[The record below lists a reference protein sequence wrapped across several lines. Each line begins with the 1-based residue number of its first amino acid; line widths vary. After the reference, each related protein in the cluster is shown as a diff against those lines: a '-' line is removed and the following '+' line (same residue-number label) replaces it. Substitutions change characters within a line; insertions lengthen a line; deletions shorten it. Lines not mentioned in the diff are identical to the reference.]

1 MSHKLLSLPG
11 WILINALCALARL
24 RRPSAAFHVCKICV
38 SAYLR
43 LRLPLPEE
51 WTYDG
56 SAHLLR
62 DRFKQKY
69 TSARAIPLKF
79 RTVAEVLNPQPEAT
93 IVIQKLL
100 RWIELVDAASRC
112 GGPKPPFCDEAGGAI
127 FPEGVPWWLTD
138 VSVRRTEEEKEKAA
152 DVDVED
158 GPPSEHENEGGH
170 EESDDDPLTEAE
182 SDTPGSAINRRPV
195 IAWT

>member
-1 MSHKLLSLPG
+1 MY
-11 WILINALCALARL
+11 
-24 RRPSAAFHVCKICV
+24 KICV
-38 SAYLR
+38 PAYLR
-43 LRLPLPEE
+43 LCLPLPEE

-69 TSARAIPLKF
+69 TSARAISLKF

-100 RWIELVDAASRC
+100 RWIELVDLASRC

-152 DVDVED
+152 DVDLED
-158 GPPSEHENEGGH
+158 GPPSGHENEAEGGH
-170 EESDDDPLTEAE
+170 EESDDDPLSEAE
-182 SDTPGSAINRRPV
+182 DGIPGSAINRRPV
-195 IAWT
+195 IA